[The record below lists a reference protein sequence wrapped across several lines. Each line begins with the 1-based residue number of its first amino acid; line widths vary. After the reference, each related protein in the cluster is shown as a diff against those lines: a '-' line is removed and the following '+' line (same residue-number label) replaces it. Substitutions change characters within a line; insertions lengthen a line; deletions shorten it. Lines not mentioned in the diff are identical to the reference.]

1 MAKANKKTQELLV
14 RVRERYAQMSEADRE
29 NRKKA
34 LDDLRFIHLPGEQW
48 DKVIRDERGSERPM
62 YEFNTL
68 RVTIKRLVNDMRA
81 NRPQGK
87 VRAVEDNDKDTA
99 EVFEG
104 LCRNIWNTSDGDTVI
119 DYAAEYQVGGG
130 MGAWRINTK
139 YSHDTAFDQDIV
151 IEPIKNP
158 FCLYA
163 DPACQDVMKRDARD
177 WCLTTKISKAEY
189 ESRWPKAEVVEFDES
204 NSFDSDDDWMDEDVV
219 RIAEYWWKEPV
230 TKKLV
235 MLSDGRTAY
244 AEEVMAQAEQLAAMG
259 VTVIKERDAK
269 CFEIKSAICSGN
281 AVLEGPSD
289 WAGSQ
294 FPFVLVYGE
303 YVVLDGRPYWFGL
316 TRFAKDAQRSY
327 NVTRTAV
334 TEAIALAPQSK
345 YWATPKQADGHMDKW
360 AEAHKKLYPVQLF
373 NPDPQNPGAP
383 QRMAGADVPA
393 ALIAELQLARDEI
406 KSVTG
411 IFDPSLGAQGNET
424 SGRAITARQRQ
435 GEIATFNYSD
445 NMAKGI
451 RRTWEILVD
460 LIPKVYDT
468 TRSVRILGV
477 DGAEKFAKVNAVG
490 ENGEVINDM
499 SRGRY
504 DVAVTVG
511 PSFSTQRQEAAEAY
525 TALGQANPLVWQA
538 AGDLVFKAMDLP
550 YADQIAERL
559 KVLLP
564 PPIQQMLEQTNGQTL
579 PPEVMAKLAQADQ
592 MMQQVQQHGQL
603 VQQAAQELEGQK
615 AELEAQAQKLQA
627 DKATLEA
634 EYKTK
639 VADIVSREAQFT
651 MSQAQAGS
659 DEKGK
664 EVAADRESLSTQHAQ
679 AIAELQTQ
687 MAEFMRQAIGVIQQI
702 NDAKQPQVI
711 VTDPPKQK
719 VVRVKRVNGELVGM
733 IDEVAAG

>member
-1 MAKANKKTQELLV
+1 MAKTDKKQKQELLV
-14 RVRERYAQMSEADRE
+14 RVRERYRRMADADRD
-29 NRKKA
+29 NRTKA
-34 LDDLRFIHLPGEQW
+34 LDDLRFVHVPGEQW
-48 DKVIRDERGSERPM
+48 DKAIRDERGDERPM
-62 YEFNTL
+62 YEFNKL
-68 RVTIKRLVNDMRA
+68 RVTIKRIVNDMRA

-104 LCRNIWNTSDGDTVI
+104 LCRNIWNVSDGDTVI

-130 MGAWRINTK
+130 MGAWRVSTK

-189 ESRWPKAEVVEFDES
+189 ESRWPKAELVEFDDFTP
-204 NSFDSDDDWMDEDVV
+204 FDNEEDFADEDTV
-219 RIAEYWWKEPV
+219 RICEYWWKEPV
-230 TKKLV
+230 TRKVV

-244 AEEVMAQAEQLAAMG
+244 AEDVMAQADDLALRG
-259 VTVIKERDAK
+259 ISVIREREAQ
-269 CFEIKSAICSGN
+269 CHAIKSVICSGD
-281 AVLEGPSD
+281 AILEGPSE
-289 WAGSQ
+289 WAGAQ
-294 FPFVLVYGE
+294 FPFVMVYGE
-303 YVVLDGRPYWFGL
+303 HVVLEGKTYWFGL

-334 TEAIALAPQSK
+334 TETIALAPQSK
-345 YWATPKQADGHMDKW
+345 YWATPTQANGHLNQW

-373 NPDPQNPGAP
+373 NPDPQNPGPP
-383 QRMAGADVPA
+383 QRMPGADVPA
-393 ALIAELQLARDEI
+393 ALIAEMQIASEEI
-406 KSVTG
+406 KAVTG
-411 IFDPSLGAQGNET
+411 IFDNSLGAQGNET
-424 SGRAITARQRQ
+424 SGRAIAARQRQ

-477 DGAEKFAKVNAVG
+477 DGAEKYAKVNAPD
-490 ENGEVINDM
+490 EQGEVINDL
-499 SRGRY
+499 SRGKY

-564 PPIQQMLEQTNGQTL
+564 PPIQQMLESANGQTL

-592 MMQQVQQHGQL
+592 MMQQVQQHGML

-615 AELEAQAQKLQA
+615 AELQAEAQKVAA
-627 DKATLEA
+627 SKATLEA
-634 EYKTK
+634 DYKTK

-651 MSQAQAGS
+651 MSQAQAGA
-659 DEKGK
+659 DGKGE
-664 EVAADRESLSTQHAQ
+664 EVKQDREALSAQVAQAVADIQSQAAQFMQQ
-679 AIAELQTQ
+679 AIA
-687 MAEFMRQAIGVIQQI
+687 VIQQI
-702 NDAKQPQVI
+702 NDAKQPTV
-711 VTDPPKQK
+711 VVADPPKQK
-719 VVRVKRVNGELVGM
+719 VVRVKRVNGELVGTVE
-733 IDEVAAG
+733 EVA